1 MLSSAMEIGPPRSK
15 IIYFQPDGPLAAQQ
29 SSDKQ
34 PQQEELPTESQ
45 DILPGP
51 DLEADQQELAQPK
64 TGGECGGCPEVK
76 GMVLPNFE
84 PIEMPEIG
92 EGQPWV

>member
-1 MLSSAMEIGPPRSK
+1 MDPWLPSSPVTSNLNKRNCQLKVRTFYLVEGEKRK
-15 IIYFQPDGPLAAQQ
+15 KHRVQ
-29 SSDKQ
+29 
-34 PQQEELPTESQ
+34 
-45 DILPGP
+45 GP

-84 PIEMPEIG
+84 PIKMPEIG